1 MKSLQTLTLDRLR
14 RTSRMTLLSFG
25 ALSLVCSVALAQEEV
40 VPGTAEKVA
49 PNNEVI
55 TESVQ
60 TITETVRG
68 VTQGQSQPADA
79 LGALSNQVNKIAAE
93 VKKSDDPAG
102 TLSAAVA
109 QVLPP
114 AEAKAETKPESIP
127 QTTPEPGGA
136 LVESE
141 MTETTPVVVEEAE
154 QSAPVSV
161 AVEPNPV
168 PEPEVGVDSLPNL
181 AGPAEERVATT
192 GGDVQVSSIEAPTPT
207 TNVTV
212 NLINLLVKK
221 GVLTKEE
228 AQGMVAQAQ
237 AEAEIARAQTQ
248 AEMVEIAQI
257 VATDVTTE
265 QLNFEDTM
273 PQPNEGD
280 VRVTYVPEVVKQELR
295 EQIKFDVVEE
305 VKGANLGL
313 GAVVPEWVNRIKPLG
328 DLRFRYQANY
338 FPEGNDATGAFPNF
352 NAINTGVPFDVTG
365 NVFSPQINVDQNRN
379 YFLTRAR
386 FGAMVD
392 LGDNFVA
399 GLRIATGTNNSPVS
413 TNQGS
418 GTPGYF
424 TKYALWLDRAFMA
437 YELGIL
443 DEHTLRF
450 QVGRMDNPFF
460 STPLIYDDDLGFD
473 GIALNAKFSAT
484 RWLKPFLNAGAFPVY
499 NTDLNFATNNPEKFA
514 SYDKYLFG
522 IQGGTEVKLG
532 QEFGLKTSLAYYY
545 FYNIEGKLSTP
556 YVPLTSSDAGDTDNS
571 RPSFA
576 QKGNTYM
583 ALRDIIPDVSNDFGT
598 KNQWQYFG
606 LATPFQN
613 LAFTGQLTWNRF
625 EPVQVSLVGEFI
637 KNMAWNFDDINAKAV
652 NNRGPIPD
660 DDFSDVLGS
669 YVGTD
674 TAWLVELRVG
684 AAKLQKRWD
693 WSLGFGYRYI
703 GADAVVD
710 GFNDSDFGLGG
721 TNMKGF
727 TAGGLLALSPNVWVG
742 IRWMG
747 ATSVA
752 GPTYKSDV
760 LQIDINGKF

>member
-1 MKSLQTLTLDRLR
+1 MKLVFHPSHSRHRSSVRRALLLGFSGSLMLA
-14 RTSRMTLLSFG
+14 MG
-25 ALSLVCSVALAQEEV
+25 SLPAQEET
-40 VPGTAEKVA
+40 VPGAVEKVA
-49 PNNEVI
+49 PASEPDSARINESI
-55 TESVQ
+55 QTIAESVKSVGGGGNAGDAIS
-60 TITETVRG
+60 TI
-68 VTQGQSQPADA
+68 S
-79 LGALSNQVNKIAAE
+79 SQVNRIAAE
-93 VKKSDDPAG
+93 VKKSGDPVE
-102 TLSAAVA
+102 TLSVAVSE
-109 QVLPP
+109 VLP
-114 AEAKAETKPESIP
+114 ESVP
-127 QTTPEPGGA
+127 QATPEAGGA
-136 LVESE
+136 VVESE
-141 MTETTPVVVEEAE
+141 VTQTTEVVGEEVRVE
-154 QSAPVSV
+154 
-161 AVEPNPV
+161 VEPNPV
-168 PEPEVGVDSLPNL
+168 PEPEVGVDSLPHL
-181 AGPAEERVATT
+181 AGNAEERVEEDA
-192 GGDVQVSSIEAPTPT
+192 VQMPSIEAPTPT
-207 TNVTV
+207 ASATI

-221 GVLTKEE
+221 GILTKEE
-228 AQGMVAQAQ
+228 AQGMVAQAE
-237 AEAEIARAQTQ
+237 AEAEVARAQSQ

-257 VATDVTTE
+257 VATDVATE
-265 QLNFEDTM
+265 QLNFEDSM
-273 PQPNEGD
+273 PKPDGSD
-280 VRVTYVPEVVKQELR
+280 VRITYVPEVVKQELR
-295 EQIKFDVVEE
+295 EQIKFDVIEE
-305 VKGANLGL
+305 AKLNKWGL
-313 GAVVPEWVNRIKPLG
+313 QASVPGWVNRIKPLA
-328 DLRFRYQANY
+328 DFRFRWQGNY

-352 NAINTGVPFDVTG
+352 NAINTGAPFDVTG
-365 NVFSPQINVDQNRN
+365 NVFSPQLNVDQNRN
-379 YFLTRAR
+379 YFQTRVR
-386 FGAMVD
+386 FGAMLD

-399 GLRIATGTNNSPVS
+399 GIRVATGNNNSPVS

-460 STPLIYDDDLGFD
+460 STGLIYDDDLGFD

-499 NTDLNFATNNPEKFA
+499 NTDLNFATNNPEKFP

-532 QEFGLKTSLAYYY
+532 QEFNLKTSLAYYY

-556 YVPLTSSDAGDTDNS
+556 YTPLTSSDAGDTDSS

-583 ALRDIIPDVSNDFGT
+583 ALRDIIPDVTNDYGT

-613 LAFTGQLTWNRF
+613 LAFTGRLDWNRF
-625 EPVQVSLVGEFI
+625 EPVQISLVGEFI

-660 DDFSDVLGS
+660 DDFSDFLGN
-669 YVGTD
+669 YVGND
-674 TAWLVELRVG
+674 TAWLVELKIG

-703 GADAVVD
+703 GSDAVVD
-710 GFNDSDFGLGG
+710 AFNDSDFGLGG
-721 TNMKGF
+721 TNMQGF
-727 TAGGLLALSPNVWVG
+727 TAGGLLALSENVWIG

-747 ATSVA
+747 ANSIA

>member
-1 MKSLQTLTLDRLR
+1 MKFFHGFRL
-14 RTSRMTLLSFG
+14 SRYRKYAAALG
-25 ALSLVCSVALAQEEV
+25 ALAALNGAGFAQEEV
-40 VPGTAEKVA
+40 VPGVAQDITPAASSEKI
-49 PNNEVI
+49 NQ
-55 TESVQ
+55 SVQ
-60 TITETVRG
+60 TITETVKSAG
-68 VTQGQSQPADA
+68 AGNASEVLSTVTTE
-79 LGALSNQVNKIAAE
+79 VNKIAAE

-102 TLSAAVA
+102 TLSEAAA
-109 QVLPP
+109 AALP
-114 AEAKAETKPESIP
+114 EATASPEGTAPPEEPKAETAATGTKE
-127 QTTPEPGGA
+127 ENKG
-136 LVESE
+136 
-141 MTETTPVVVEEAE
+141 TEAQEVADVPV
-154 QSAPVSV
+154 
-161 AVEPNPV
+161 VEPNPV
-168 PEPEVGVDSLPNL
+168 PEPEVGVDPLPTAPGAAENGV
-181 AGPAEERVATT
+181 AGNEGDAVRVSPM
-192 GGDVQVSSIEAPTPT
+192 DAPTPT
-207 TNVTV
+207 ANVTV

-228 AQGMVAQAQ
+228 AQGMVAQAE
-237 AEAEIARAQTQ
+237 AEAEIARAQSQ

-265 QLNFEDTM
+265 QLNFEDSM
-273 PQPNEGD
+273 PQPNATD

-305 VKGANLGL
+305 AKLNNWALP
-313 GAVVPEWVNRIKPLG
+313 AVVPEWVNRIDPLA
-328 DLRFRYQANY
+328 DFRFRWQGNY
-338 FPEGNDATGAFPNF
+338 YPEGNDATGAFPNF
-352 NAINTGVPFDVTG
+352 NAINNGSPFDVTG
-365 NVFSPQINVDQNRN
+365 NVFSPQLNVDQNRTF
-379 YFLTRAR
+379 FLTRVR
-386 FGAMVD
+386 FGAMLD

-399 GLRIATGTNNSPVS
+399 GVRVATGTNNSPVS

-437 YELGIL
+437 YELGL
-443 DEHTLRF
+443 LNEHTLRF
-450 QVGRMDNPFF
+450 QIGRMDNPFF

-473 GIALNAKFSAT
+473 GIALNAKFAAT
-484 RWLKPFLNAGAFPVY
+484 RWLHPFFNAGAFPVY
-499 NTDLNFATNNPEKFA
+499 NTDLNFATNNPQKFA

-532 QEFGLKTSLAYYY
+532 QEFNLKTSLAYYY

-556 YVPLTSSDAGDTDNS
+556 YTPLTSSDAGDTDGS

-583 ALRDIIPDVSNDFGT
+583 ALRDIIPDVSNDFGS

-613 LAFTGQLTWNRF
+613 LAFTGRLDWNRF
-625 EPVQVSLVGEFI
+625 EPIQVSLIGEFV
-637 KNMAWNFDDINAKAV
+637 KNMAWNFNDINAKAV

-674 TAWLVELRVG
+674 TAWLIELRVG
-684 AAKLQKRWD
+684 TPKLEKRWD
-693 WSLGFGYRYI
+693 WSVGFGYRYI

-721 TNMKGF
+721 TNMQGY
-727 TAGGLLALSPNVWVG
+727 TVGGLLALSPNVWLG

-747 ATSVA
+747 ATSIA

-760 LQIDINGKF
+760 IQIDFNGKF